1 MIIIGIDTG
10 TKTGYAVNKDGKII
24 HLATLG
30 IITAQEEVLNWYSSN
45 QEHFKYSVKP
55 TEGFVVCIE
64 DTRQRKWV
72 RHDVGR
78 ERLKGVGSVN
88 RDGAIWEE
96 FCEYHD
102 SPYLL
107 VPPAHLQGL
116 TKMTEKDFRE
126 RTGWTGKRCSEHA
139 RDAGMMTWK
148 YHRLITK
155 GMVKTPK
162 KPSEI
167 KSAQLAQGKKGT

>member
-10 TKTGYAVNKDGKII
+10 TKTGFAVNHDGDITQ
-24 HLATLG
+24 LATHG
-30 IITAQEEVLNWYSSN
+30 IIKAMETVL
-45 QEHFKYSVKP
+45 
-55 TEGFVVCIE
+55 
-64 DTRQRKWV
+64 RV
-72 RHDVGR
+72 RSHDVGR

-102 SPYLL
+102 IPYLL
-107 VPPAHLQGL
+107 VPPAHLVGL
-116 TKMTEKDFRE
+116 TKMTERDFRE
-126 RTGWTGKRCSEHA
+126 RTGWTGKRPSEHA

-167 KSAQLAQGKKGT
+167 KSAHTFYTH

>member
-10 TKTGYAVNKDGKII
+10 TKTGFAVNHDGDITQ
-24 HLATLG
+24 LATHG
-30 IITAQEEVLNWYSSN
+30 IIKAMETVLRVRS
-45 QEHFKYSVKP
+45 QFADDLVI
-55 TEGFVVCIE
+55 CIE

-102 SPYLL
+102 IPYLL

-155 GMVKTPK
+155 GMVKIPK

-167 KSAQLAQGKKGT
+167 KSAQSAQGKKGT

>member
-10 TKTGYAVNKDGKII
+10 TKPGFAINHDGVIVG
-24 HLATLG
+24 LCTLG
-30 IITAQEEVLNWYSSN
+30 IIEAQQAVLKRYAAS
-45 QEHFKYSVKP
+45 EKKHD
-55 TEGFVVCIE
+55 FVVCIE

-102 SPYLL
+102 IPYLL
-107 VPPAHLQGL
+107 VPPAHLVGL
-116 TKMTEKDFRE
+116 TKMTEKNFRE
-126 RTGWTGKRCSEHA
+126 RTGWQGKRPSEHA

-148 YHRLITK
+148 YHRLISTGK
-155 GMVKTPK
+155 VVMPA
-162 KPSEI
+162 KPSVI
-167 KSAQLAQGKKGT
+167 KAKQKAQAKTQVGA

>member
-1 MIIIGIDTG
+1 MIIIGVDTG
-10 TKTGYAVNKDGKII
+10 TKTGFAVNQDGDITQ
-24 HLATLG
+24 LATHG
-30 IITAQEEVLNWYSSN
+30 IIKAMEAVLRVRS
-45 QEHFKYSVKP
+45 QFADDLVI
-55 TEGFVVCIE
+55 CIE

-102 SPYLL
+102 IPYLL

-126 RTGWTGKRCSEHA
+126 RTGWPGKRPSEHA

-155 GMVKTPK
+155 GMVKIPK

-167 KSAQLAQGKKGT
+167 KSAQLAQGKKGA

>member
-10 TKTGYAVNKDGKII
+10 TKTGFAVNQDGNLIE
-24 HLATLG
+24 LATYS
-30 IITAQEEVLNWYSSN
+30 IIKAMHRASEYHALFDEPVL
-45 QEHFKYSVKP
+45 
-55 TEGFVVCIE
+55 VCIE

-102 SPYLL
+102 IPYLL
-107 VPPAHLQGL
+107 VPPAHLVGL

-126 RTGWTGKRCSEHA
+126 RTGWPGKRPSEHA

-148 YHRLITK
+148 YHRLISK
-155 GMVKTPK
+155 GMVKMPK

-167 KSAQLAQGKKGT
+167 KSAQLAQAKKGA

>member
-10 TKTGYAVNKDGKII
+10 TKTGFAVNIDGEII
-24 HLATLG
+24 ELETLG
-30 IITAQEEVLNWYSSN
+30 IIKAQLRVLSRLESTKSTMNGH
-45 QEHFKYSVKP
+45 E
-55 TEGFVVCIE
+55 FVVCIE

-102 SPYLL
+102 IPYLL
-107 VPPAHLQGL
+107 VPPAHLVGL

-126 RTGWTGKRCSEHA
+126 RTGWTGKRPSEHA
-139 RDAGMMTWK
+139 RDAGMLTWK

-155 GMVKTPK
+155 GMVKMPK

-167 KSAQLAQGKKGT
+167 KSAKLAQGKKGA

>member
-10 TKTGYAVNKDGKII
+10 TKTGFAVNQDGNLIE
-24 HLATLG
+24 LATYS
-30 IITAQEEVLNWYSSN
+30 IIKAMHRASEYHALFDEPVL
-45 QEHFKYSVKP
+45 
-55 TEGFVVCIE
+55 VCIE

-102 SPYLL
+102 IPYLL
-107 VPPAHLQGL
+107 VPPAHLVGL

-126 RTGWTGKRCSEHA
+126 RTGWPGKHPSEHA

-148 YHRLITK
+148 YHRLISK
-155 GMVKTPK
+155 GMVKMPK

-167 KSAQLAQGKKGT
+167 KSIIKAKSEKTNVKKA

>member
-10 TKTGYAVNKDGKII
+10 TKTGFAINHDGVIVG
-24 HLATLG
+24 LCTMG
-30 IITAQEEVLNWYSSN
+30 IIEAQQAVLRRYAASG
-45 QEHFKYSVKP
+45 QHE
-55 TEGFVVCIE
+55 FVVCIE

-102 SPYLL
+102 IPYLL

-126 RTGWTGKRCSEHA
+126 RTGWTGKRPSEHA

>member
-10 TKTGYAVNKDGKII
+10 TKTGFAINHDGVIVG
-24 HLATLG
+24 LCTLG
-30 IITAQEEVLNWYSSN
+30 IIEAQQAVLKRYAASEKN
-45 QEHFKYSVKP
+45 HD
-55 TEGFVVCIE
+55 FVVCIE

-102 SPYLL
+102 IPYLL
-107 VPPAHLQGL
+107 VPPAHLVGL

-126 RTGWTGKRCSEHA
+126 RTGWQGKRPSEHA

-148 YHRLITK
+148 YHRLISTGK
-155 GMVKTPK
+155 VAMPA
-162 KPSEI
+162 KPSVI
-167 KSAQLAQGKKGT
+167 KAKQKAQAKTQVGA